1 MDSGALFQKKKRKVY
16 VSYDHHADSQ
26 YFNQFQKLFATR
38 YNLSRDNS
46 IEREIDTDD
55 AEAFVRHLD
64 KGPMKDSAC
73 TIVLCG
79 ARTHLDKFVD
89 WEIKVALDQGD
100 GLVGII
106 LPVNESL
113 PSGQPTLPERFQRNF
128 DSGFAV
134 VCRWHEVVGEKID
147 LTQRLLFSMD
157 RPAYHIDNGL
167 PLKGNP
173 G

>member
-55 AEAFVRHLD
+55 AAAFVLHLD
-64 KGPMKDSAC
+64 QGPMKDSAC
-73 TIVLCG
+73 TVVLCG

-106 LPVNESL
+106 LPVNELL
-113 PSGQPTLPERFQRNF
+113 PSGQPTLPERFQSNF

-134 VCRWHEVVGEKID
+134 VCRWQEVAGEKID

-157 RPAYHIDNGL
+157 RPANLIENNL
-167 PLKGNP
+167 PLKGR
-173 G
+173 